1 MPQSRLFVSSVTRR
15 DVARRRPG
23 RPRLP
28 RLPLTL
34 LILLVLV
41 IAGVLAFVAGHGGF

>member
-23 RPRLP
+23 RP